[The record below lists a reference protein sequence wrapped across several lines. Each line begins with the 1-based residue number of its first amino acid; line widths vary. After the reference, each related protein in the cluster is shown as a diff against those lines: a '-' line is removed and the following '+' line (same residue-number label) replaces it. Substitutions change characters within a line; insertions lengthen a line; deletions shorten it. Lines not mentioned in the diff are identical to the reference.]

1 MSTYRSSTEEIGAI
15 VRDYDL
21 DIDMNP
27 FIRMAN
33 VLTDRVSAKDTGS
46 LLSSA
51 ELAEIER
58 WLAAHF
64 YETRDHEL
72 ATETTEKSQGDYAG
86 EFGKGLERTRAGQNA
101 MLFDETGYLRRI
113 SKGTVVAK
121 LAWLGKPPSTQV
133 DYVDRD

>member
-1 MSTYRSSTEEIGAI
+1 MSVYRSSPEEISGI
-15 VRDYDL
+15 VRDYDTA
-21 DIDMNP
+21 IDLMP

-33 VLTDRVSAKDTGS
+33 VLTDRVSEKDTGS
-46 LLSSA
+46 LLNTS

-58 WLAAHF
+58 WLTAHF

-72 ATETTEKSQGDYAG
+72 SSEENENAQGDYVG
-86 EFGKGLERTRAGQNA
+86 QFGKGLERTRAGQNA

-113 SKGTVVAK
+113 SNGTVLAK
-121 LAWLGKPPSTQV
+121 VSWLGKPPSTQV

>member
-1 MSTYRSSTEEIGAI
+1 MSTFRSSTEEIKAI
-15 VRDYDL
+15 IRDYDL

-33 VLTDRVSAKDTGS
+33 VLTDRVGEKDTGS
-46 LLSSA
+46 LLNSA

-72 ATETTEKSQGDYAG
+72 ATEVTEKSEGKYTG

-113 SKGTVVAK
+113 SNGVVTAK
-121 LAWLGKPPSTQV
+121 LTWLGKPPSTQTN
-133 DYVDRD
+133 YVDRD

>member
-1 MSTYRSSTEEIGAI
+1 MSVYRSSTEEIKAI
-15 VRDYDL
+15 IRDYDP

-46 LLSSA
+46 LLNSA

-72 ATETTEKSQGDYAG
+72 ATEKTENGSGEYTG

-101 MLFDETGYLRRI
+101 MLFDETGYLRKI
-113 SKGTVVAK
+113 SNGTVIARA
-121 LAWLGKPPSTQV
+121 AWLGKPPSTQV
-133 DYVDRD
+133 NYADRD

>member
-1 MSTYRSSTEEIGAI
+1 MSAYRSSTEEIKAI
-15 VRDYDL
+15 IRDYDSK
-21 DIDMNP
+21 IDMNP
-27 FIRMAN
+27 FIEMAN
-33 VLTDRVSAKDTGS
+33 VLTDRVQAKDTGS

-51 ELAEIER
+51 ELTVIER

-72 ATETTEKSQGDYAG
+72 TTEITEKAEGKYAG

-113 SKGTVVAK
+113 SKGVVIAK
-121 LAWLGKPPSTQV
+121 AGWLGKPPSTQV
-133 DYVDRD
+133 KYADRD